1 MYIALCLVVNIK
13 CIVCVFCFVFLKG
26 GGSKLIANQTGDGQ
40 VGLVPMSYCLFG
52 TGRKL
57 RGKKSSWNY
66 FTQSPTLLLKRQ
78 KKKIR
83 VSL

>member
-13 CIVCVFCFVFLKG
+13 CIVCVFFFFLKG

-40 VGLVPMSYCLFG
+40 VGFVPMSYCLFG

-57 RGKKSSWNY
+57 REKKSS
-66 FTQSPTLLLKRQ
+66 
-78 KKKIR
+78 
-83 VSL
+83 